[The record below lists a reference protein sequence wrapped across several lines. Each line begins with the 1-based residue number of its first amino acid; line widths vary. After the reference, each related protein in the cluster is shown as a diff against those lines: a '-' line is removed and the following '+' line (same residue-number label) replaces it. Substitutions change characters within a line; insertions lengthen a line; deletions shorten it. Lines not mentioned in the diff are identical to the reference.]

1 MSMSSIAAMV
11 MSIKNNKRAR
21 KSAFKK
27 LDKNGSYSTK
37 TKLSF
42 HKNASKKQLRD
53 IKEKLRKENKKVLIR
68 KTAIILILLIILIY
82 CIGFAKF

>member
-1 MSMSSIAAMV
+1 MSSIAAMV

-37 TKLSF
+37 TKLFF
-42 HKNASKKQLRD
+42 HRNASKIQLRK
-53 IKEKLRKENKKVLIR
+53 IKETLRKENKRVLVR
-68 KTAIILILLIILIY
+68 KIATILILLIMMIY

>member
-21 KSAFKK
+21 QSAFKK

-37 TKLSF
+37 TKLF
-42 HKNASKKQLRD
+42 FQKNASKKQLRD
-53 IKEKLRKENKKVLIR
+53 IKEKLRKENKKALIR

>member
-1 MSMSSIAAMV
+1 VSSIAAMV

-21 KSAFKK
+21 QSAFKK
-27 LDKNGSYSTK
+27 LDKNGRYSTK
-37 TKLSF
+37 TKLF
-42 HKNASKKQLRD
+42 FQKNASKKQLRD
-53 IKEKLRKENKKVLIR
+53 IKEKLRKENKKALIR

>member
-1 MSMSSIAAMV
+1 MSSIAAMV

-21 KSAFKK
+21 QSAFKK

-37 TKLSF
+37 TKLFF

-68 KTAIILILLIILIY
+68 KTAIILILIY

>member
-1 MSMSSIAAMV
+1 MSSIAAMV

-21 KSAFKK
+21 QSAFKK

-37 TKLSF
+37 TKLFF

-53 IKEKLRKENKKVLIR
+53 IKEKLRKENKKALIR
-68 KTAIILILLIILIY
+68 KTAIILILLIILID

>member
-1 MSMSSIAAMV
+1 MSSIAAMV

-21 KSAFKK
+21 QSALKK

-37 TKLSF
+37 IKLFF
-42 HKNASKKQLRD
+42 HRNASKKQLRD

-68 KTAIILILLIILIY
+68 KTAIILFLLIIVIY

>member
-1 MSMSSIAAMV
+1 MSSIAAMV

-27 LDKNGSYSTK
+27 LDENGSYSTK
-37 TKLSF
+37 TKLFF
-42 HKNASKKQLRD
+42 HRNASKKQLRD
-53 IKEKLRKENKKVLIR
+53 IKEKLQKENKRVLVK
-68 KTAIILILLIILIY
+68 KTTAILILLIIVIY

>member
-1 MSMSSIAAMV
+1 MSSIAAMA

-21 KSAFKK
+21 SAFNK

-37 TKLSF
+37 TKLFF
-42 HKNASKKQLRD
+42 HINASKKQLRD
-53 IKEKLRKENKKVLIR
+53 IKEKLIR
-68 KTAIILILLIILIY
+68 KTTAILILLIIVIY

>member
-1 MSMSSIAAMV
+1 MSSIAAMV

-37 TKLSF
+37 TKLFF
-42 HKNASKKQLRD
+42 HRNASKKQLRD
-53 IKEKLRKENKKVLIR
+53 IKEKLQKENKRVLVK
-68 KTAIILILLIILIY
+68 KTTAILILLIIVIY

>member
-1 MSMSSIAAMV
+1 MSSIAAMV

-21 KSAFKK
+21 QSAFKK

-37 TKLSF
+37 TKLF
-42 HKNASKKQLRD
+42 FQKNASKKQLRD
-53 IKEKLRKENKKVLIR
+53 IKEKLRKENKKALIR
-68 KTAIILILLIILIY
+68 KTAIILIILIY

>member
-1 MSMSSIAAMV
+1 MSSIAAMV

-37 TKLSF
+37 TKLFF
-42 HKNASKKQLRD
+42 HRNASKKQLKD
-53 IKEKLRKENKKVLIR
+53 IKEKLQKENKRVLVK
-68 KTAIILILLIILIY
+68 KTTAILILLIIVIY

>member
-1 MSMSSIAAMV
+1 MSSIAAMV

-21 KSAFKK
+21 QSAFKK

-37 TKLSF
+37 TKLF
-42 HKNASKKQLRD
+42 FQKNASKKQLRD
-53 IKEKLRKENKKVLIR
+53 IKEKLRKENKKALIR
-68 KTAIILILLIILIY
+68 KTAIILILLIY

>member
-1 MSMSSIAAMV
+1 MV

-21 KSAFKK
+21 QSAFKK

-37 TKLSF
+37 TKLF
-42 HKNASKKQLRD
+42 FQKNASKKQLRD
-53 IKEKLRKENKKVLIR
+53 IKEKLRKENKKALIR

>member
-1 MSMSSIAAMV
+1 MSSIAAMV

-21 KSAFKK
+21 QSAFKK

-37 TKLSF
+37 TKLFF

-53 IKEKLRKENKKVLIR
+53 IKEKLRKENKKALIR
-68 KTAIILILLIILIY
+68 KTAIILIILIY

>member
-1 MSMSSIAAMV
+1 MSSIAAMV

-21 KSAFKK
+21 QSAFKK

-37 TKLSF
+37 TKLF
-42 HKNASKKQLRD
+42 FQKNASKKQLRD
-53 IKEKLRKENKKVLIR
+53 IKEKLRKENKKALIR

>member
-1 MSMSSIAAMV
+1 MSSIAAMV

-21 KSAFKK
+21 QSAFKK

-37 TKLSF
+37 TKLF
-42 HKNASKKQLRD
+42 FQKNAYKKQLRD
-53 IKEKLRKENKKVLIR
+53 IKEKLRKENKKALIR